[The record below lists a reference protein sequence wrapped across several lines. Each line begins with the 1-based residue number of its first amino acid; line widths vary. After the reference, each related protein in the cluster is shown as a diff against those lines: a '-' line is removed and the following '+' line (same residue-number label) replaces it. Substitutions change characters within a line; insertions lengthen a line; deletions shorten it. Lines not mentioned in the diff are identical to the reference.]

1 MPAQNDPVPIRFE
14 GAPVVESDIG
24 TNPFARAGAFDQ
36 LFTDST
42 AQSYADLVRDIRLAP
57 GGVII
62 DVRLPPDIGLALRGV
77 GYDVQAHALW
87 VDLNGRRIRV
97 SPSPDP
103 RSARAAFA
111 FILDRRVAAAD
122 IRPASNEVAKKFLLS
137 LPPSRTA
144 LRVRGHEADLLQEL
158 LSLSEVNLHPALA
171 DTTVGKALV
180 HSDEIIFDA
189 LGDDELLLARES
201 QYRGLAIREV
211 RALRDNDLVNLHANP
226 NSRALKSILSAT
238 QTASALRADELALTF
253 PLRYEIFYI
262 PPVGDPQRLETLSQW
277 LGSHDEALKAA
288 SSELRE
294 LISFAA
300 AAAVFRTALERNLP
314 MELLGLAEL
323 AETGITPRFL
333 CRAQNAAVADRCKLP
348 YLRQLVE

>member
-111 FILDRRVAAAD
+111 LIVGSRR
-122 IRPASNEVAKKFLLS
+122 
-137 LPPSRTA
+137 
-144 LRVRGHEADLLQEL
+144 
-158 LSLSEVNLHPALA
+158 
-171 DTTVGKALV
+171 
-180 HSDEIIFDA
+180 
-189 LGDDELLLARES
+189 
-201 QYRGLAIREV
+201 
-211 RALRDNDLVNLHANP
+211 
-226 NSRALKSILSAT
+226 
-238 QTASALRADELALTF
+238 
-253 PLRYEIFYI
+253 
-262 PPVGDPQRLETLSQW
+262 
-277 LGSHDEALKAA
+277 
-288 SSELRE
+288 
-294 LISFAA
+294 LISGLHLM
-300 AAAVFRTALERNLP
+300 RLQRN
-314 MELLGLAEL
+314 
-323 AETGITPRFL
+323 F
-333 CRAQNAAVADRCKLP
+333 C
-348 YLRQLVE
+348 